1 MTRSERRRSSDGER
15 PGERRDGILD
25 LLFILAL
32 CVLLVFGVVRPFVAE
47 VFRIPSGSMTP
58 TLQVHDRVLTVKF
71 AYRLG
76 EPERGDLAVFEAP
89 DGEINI
95 KRIVALG
102 GDSVE
107 IRDGMLQVNRD
118 VKREPYVDYERAD
131 STFYGPTR
139 VPEGT
144 VFMLG
149 DNRTNSI
156 DSRSYG
162 PVSEDEL
169 LGEVVLRLWP
179 LHRVGSF

>member
-1 MTRSERRRSSDGER
+1 M
-15 PGERRDGILD
+15 
-25 LLFILAL
+25 LAL

-47 VFRIPSGSMTP
+47 VFKIPSGSMTP
-58 TLQVHDRVLTVKF
+58 TLQVGDRVLAVKF

-107 IRDGMLQVNRD
+107 IRDGMLQVNRE
-118 VKREPYVDYERAD
+118 VKREPYVDYESAD
-131 STFYGPTR
+131 STFFGPRR

-144 VFMLG
+144 VFVLG

-162 PVSEDEL
+162 PVPEEDL

-179 LHRVGSF
+179 PARIDSF